1 MPIIPYDKSQSTSRF
16 SPIKNWSKILFR
28 PDRKLQTTEIIEIQD
43 FLDNQVARMF
53 NTLYDFYT
61 ITKGCKVIVNAI
73 TSTGYACILTAGQAY
88 VELDNLGRFVDLPS
102 HNFTAPRTD
111 IVSIGVVFNVE
122 LAQDLS
128 EYNNPHSGGSAF
140 GSPGA
145 DRIIIKPTIVT
156 STRSTPYEDGFYP
169 IAIIKPKSPTF
180 VTTFTDLGDGR
191 PDIIYYRNEELTS
204 VFRQR
209 TLSTHIKKLMEIRF
223 HELAGNFIDTGM
235 DLLFDSKENILSI
248 TPGVAYVSGQR
259 IQTNYNY
266 SFKFDGFSDLN
277 ADGNLP
283 LNFNY
288 LVYLTKKGNFEIIQ
302 EPISNPFI
310 PEIPP
315 DSISIG
321 TLRFIERD
329 NNTLKTVFEILPARN
344 RMPSVLELIE
354 LEKAHE
360 ENKKQL
366 AQLALDIDLYQLS
379 QGNGTLNGIIVDSFV
394 NLTGSDIFDPQFN
407 ASILPAIQGISL
419 PFISFSKDNRT
430 FSIQE
435 DSGIV
440 FDTKVNEDNQQ
451 VLYWS
456 TVAGNEERLVTQD
469 IVTNLLNI
477 PTYSPNSLMA
487 TASPNIVYKSDAA
500 TLVNYTHPDIKFFTG
515 LDEAV
520 VIDTPFN
527 NNVYERGITVE
538 ASGFAANQDNIQLAI
553 NNVDIQA
560 ATILEGTAG
569 STSASL
575 KASSAGDLKFV
586 LDIPE
591 IEEVEDYV
599 ISLTVGGQEA
609 TAEIQIIDPELSRT
623 SREINPNFIIASPPK
638 YSAVQSGILQT
649 FLLDQPILLKGVDLY
664 IADKPAVTNETLL
677 SVYLVKINANGLPT
691 DEALAYGTLLN
702 SFALGGEELVN
713 VPIEDR
719 PISPP
724 TTVLFDKPVNIK
736 QRGEY
741 GLIVNTSLEGVTLFM
756 GRSGQPSLRNGA
768 IVSKG
773 NLFQGSLYSNEAG
786 TWDPLWDADL
796 SFRLVSHKPSSIT
809 SSTIISVENLEGQE
823 FDIIDI
829 NLPIDL
835 DVNSFLAI
843 YVKDSQDQFQLVE
856 NGSYFFDTPVLS
868 TDVRIDMSGTIQTHP
883 VLELDNIQMNL
894 IQTGQNC
901 VWTSTNK
908 SFESP
913 YSQLNFSVDIF
924 KPDSA
929 TYRFYYSSNRGVTWE
944 ELNAADSDTTLTIEQ
959 VNASLPVNKYT
970 FIKKDLGFT
979 TVNNEVSF
987 RYDLKLK
994 IEIDINNKE
1003 GVYPFFKNLV
1013 VITDP

>member
-1 MPIIPYDKSQSTSRF
+1 MPITPYDESQSTSRF
-16 SPIKNWSKILFR
+16 NPIKNWSKILFR

-53 NTLYDFYT
+53 GTLYDFYT
-61 ITKGCKVIVNAI
+61 ITKGCKVIVTAI
-73 TSTGYACILTAGQAY
+73 SSTGYSCLLTPGQAY
-88 VELDNLGRFVDLPS
+88 VELNNLGRFVDLPS
-102 HNFTAPRTD
+102 HNFTASRID
-111 IVSIGVVFNVE
+111 IVSVGVVFDVQ
-122 LAQDLS
+122 LAQDLP

-156 STRSTPYEDGFYP
+156 STRTTPYAGGFYP

-180 VTTFTDLGDGR
+180 VTTFTDIGDGR

-209 TLSTHIKKLMEIRF
+209 VLSTHIKNLMELRF
-223 HELAGNFIDTGM
+223 HELAGNFIDRGM
-235 DLLFDSKENILSI
+235 ELSFDNKENILTI
-248 TPGVAYVSGQR
+248 TPGVAYVSGER

-266 SFKFDGFSDLN
+266 FFRFDGFSDLN
-277 ADGNLP
+277 ADGNPP
-283 LNFNY
+283 LDFNY
-288 LVYLTKKGNFEIIQ
+288 LVYLTKKGKFEIIQ
-302 EPISNPFI
+302 EPLTNPFI
-310 PEIPP
+310 AEIPP
-315 DSISIG
+315 DSIAIG

-329 NNTLKTVFEILPARN
+329 NNLLRTVFEVLPARN
-344 RMPSVLELIE
+344 RMPSVLELLE
-354 LEKAHE
+354 LEKSHE

-366 AQLALDIDLYQLS
+366 AQLALDINLYQLS
-379 QGNGTLNGIIVDSFV
+379 QGNGTLNGIVVDSFV
-394 NLTGSDIFDPQFN
+394 NLSGSDIFDPQFN

-419 PFISFSKDNRT
+419 PFTSFSKDNRT
-430 FSIQE
+430 IAIQE
-435 DSGIV
+435 DSNIV
-440 FDTKVNEDNQQ
+440 FDTKINEDNQE

-456 TVAGNEERLVTQD
+456 TVAGNDERLVTQD
-469 IVTNLLNI
+469 IITNLLDI
-477 PTYSPNSLMA
+477 PIYSPNSLMA
-487 TASPNIVYKSDAA
+487 TASPNVVYKSDAA

-527 NNVYERGITVE
+527 NNTYERSVTIE
-538 ASGFAANQDNIQLAI
+538 ASGFASNQDNIQLAI
-553 NNVDIQA
+553 NNIDIQA
-560 ATILEGTAG
+560 TTILEGSAG

-575 KASSAGDLKFV
+575 KASSGGNLRFI

-591 IEEVEDYV
+591 IEDVQDYV
-599 ISLTVGGQEA
+599 VSLTAGTQEA
-609 TAEIQIIDPELSRT
+609 TAELQIIDPELSRT
-623 SREINPNFIIASPPK
+623 SREINPNFLIDTPPK
-638 YSAVQSGILQT
+638 YSAVQGGILQT
-649 FLLDQPILLKGVDLY
+649 FILDQPILLRGVDLY
-664 IADKPAVTNETLL
+664 IADKPAVTDETLL

-702 SFALGGEELVN
+702 SFALSGEELVN
-713 VPIEDR
+713 VPIENR

-724 TTVLFDKPVNIK
+724 TTVVFDKPVNIK

-768 IVSKG
+768 IVSKS
-773 NLFQGSLYSNEAG
+773 NLFQGSLYTNEAG

-796 SFRLVSHKPSSIT
+796 AFRLVSHKPSSIT
-809 SSTIISVENLEGQE
+809 SSTILSVENIEGQE

-843 YVKDSQDQFQLVE
+843 YVKDSNGQFQLVE
-856 NGSYFFDTPVLS
+856 NGSYFFDRPVLS
-868 TDVRIDMSGTIQTHP
+868 TDVRVDMSGTVQTHP
-883 VLELDNIQMNL
+883 ILELDNLQMNL

-901 VWTSTNK
+901 VWTSTNQT
-908 SFESP
+908 FESP
-913 YSQLNFSVDIF
+913 YSKINFSVDIF

-944 ELNAADSDTTLTIEQ
+944 EISAEDPDTTLTIEQ
-959 VNASLPVNKYT
+959 VNTSLPVNKYT
-970 FIKKDLGFT
+970 FVKEDLGFT

-994 IEIDINNKE
+994 IEIDINNRD